1 MSRKTVLFTLSVP
14 LLALVTACSGGGA
27 PTVAA
32 QDTAAQDTPSP
43 DAAHESAA
51 PDPVVTADVADATAD
66 VAGSTADPSSDPAV
80 TPATGGDTASGIT
93 SHLDAQPAV
102 VQIQAAGG
110 MRHPEFGNYVG
121 GGSGSGFLIG
131 SDGLAVTNNHVVTGA
146 ATLEVYI
153 GGDTTRSYNARV
165 VGASE
170 CNDLALIDISEP
182 EPLPFLSWAH
192 DPVAV
197 GQEIYVAGFPLG
209 DPEYTLTRGI
219 VSKARAASEELTWA
233 SVDHSLEHDAAAHPG
248 NSGGP
253 LLTAD
258 GLVTGIHFSGYLPE
272 DMVRQQYAID
282 HILAQDVVEQLREG
296 DYESLGVNATPVYDA
311 VSDVTG
317 LWVSGVKAGSPAARA
332 KVAPGD
338 IITHLNGLPM
348 APTGT
353 MAEYCDVLRT
363 AGEGTPISIEVR
375 RYDTGE
381 VLRGEL
387 NNPIEQDAAMEPVLS
402 FAEEIGDE
410 VSAGSGDT
418 SRVYDYE
425 VVVDDTD
432 SILIEVPTEWTD
444 RSTALWDVTGQPM
457 IQASADNHAFDT
469 TWTEPGLIYAVVDT
483 TDDLEGLIQ
492 RMDFAADCADNG
504 LSEYSDGLYTGFYH
518 RYKDCNG
525 TGNQVVVLAAT
536 PNDQSFTALLL
547 VQMMHDR
554 DVLALDHAFAT
565 FNYYAD

>member
-1 MSRKTVLFTLSVP
+1 MTRTRVVLSAAIP
-14 LLALVTACSGGGA
+14 LLALTVTACGTGET
-27 PTVAA
+27 PTVETVTVSADQA
-32 QDTAAQDTPSP
+32 PATAAP
-43 DAAHESAA
+43 AA
-51 PDPVVTADVADATAD
+51 PADSGVSTASPADA
-66 VAGSTADPSSDPAV
+66 GSL
-80 TPATGGDTASGIT
+80 IT
-93 SHLDAQPAV
+93 THLEAQPAV
-102 VQIQAAGG
+102 IQIQAAGG

-146 ATLEVYI
+146 ATLEVFI

-182 EPLPFLSWAH
+182 EPLPYLGWSQE
-192 DPVAV
+192 PISV

-253 LLTAD
+253 LLNTS
-258 GLVTGIHFSGYLPE
+258 GQVTGIHFSGYLPE

-282 HILAQDVVEQLREG
+282 HTLAQEVVSHLQDG
-296 DYESLGVNATPVYDA
+296 DYESLGVNAMPVYDA
-311 VSDVTG
+311 SLDVTG

-332 KVAPGD
+332 KVVPGD

-363 AGEGTPISIEVR
+363 SGEGTPVSIEVLR
-375 RYDTGE
+375 WDTGE

-387 NNPIEQDAAMEPVLS
+387 NNPIQEDAAMVPVMS
-402 FAEEIGDE
+402 FVEEIGDE
-410 VSAGSGDT
+410 VAAGSGESAEAYT
-418 SRVYDYE
+418 YE
-425 VVVDDTD
+425 TVVDDTD
-432 SILIEVPTEWTD
+432 SILVEVPTEWSD
-444 RSTALWDVTGQPM
+444 RVTAVSVDTGEPF
-457 IQASADNHAFDT
+457 IQAAPSIERLNT
-469 TWTEPGLIYAVVDT
+469 TWTEPGLIYTVTDT
-483 TDDLEGLIQ
+483 TEDLEGLIE
-492 RMDFAADCADNG
+492 RMDFAADCADDG
-504 LSEYSDGLYTGFYH
+504 QSDYTDGLYTGYYH
-518 RYKDCNG
+518 RYSDCG
-525 TGNQVVVLAAT
+525 GSGNQVVVLAAT
-536 PNDQSFTALLL
+536 PNDGSFTALLL
-547 VQMMHDR
+547 LQMMHER

-565 FNYYAD
+565 FNYYTD

>member
-1 MSRKTVLFTLSVP
+1 MPRKTMLFALSVP
-14 LLALVTACSGGGA
+14 LLALVTACTGGAA
-27 PTVAA
+27 PTVDAGQDAPAA
-32 QDTAAQDTPSP
+32 APASDTDTTPSATP
-43 DAAHESAA
+43 ASDVAQESAA
-51 PDPVVTADVADATAD
+51 PDPVVTADVAA
-66 VAGSTADPSSDPAV
+66 AG
-80 TPATGGDTASGIT
+80 GIT
-93 SHLDAQPAV
+93 NHLDAQPAV
-102 VQIQAAGG
+102 IQIQAAGG

-121 GGSGSGFLIG
+121 VGSGSGFLIG

-182 EPLPFLSWAH
+182 EPLPYLDWAQE
-192 DPVAV
+192 PVAV

-219 VSKARAASEELTWA
+219 VSKANADSEDLTWA

-253 LLTAD
+253 LLTTD

-282 HILAQDVVEQLREG
+282 HILARDVVEQLREG
-296 DYESLGVNATPVYDA
+296 DFESLGINATPVYDEA
-311 VSDVTG
+311 AGITG

-363 AGEGTPISIEVR
+363 AGEGAPVAIEVL

-410 VSAGSGDT
+410 VAAGSGDT

-425 VVVDDTD
+425 VVVDDTE
-432 SILIEVPTEWTD
+432 SILIEVPTEWAD
-444 RSTALWDVTGQPM
+444 RATATWEVTGRPM
-457 IQASADNHAFDT
+457 IQASADNHSFDNS
-469 TWTEPGLIYAVVDT
+469 WSEPGLIYAVVDT

-492 RMDFAADCADNG
+492 NMDFAADCADDG

-518 RYKDCNG
+518 RYSDCG
-525 TGNQVVVLAAT
+525 GSGNQVVVLAAT

>member
-1 MSRKTVLFTLSVP
+1 MTRKRLVLSAAIP
-14 LLALVTACSGGGA
+14 LLALTVTACGNGET
-27 PTVAA
+27 PTVETVTVSADQA
-32 QDTAAQDTPSP
+32 PATAAPADSGVITASP
-43 DAAHESAA
+43 
-51 PDPVVTADVADATAD
+51 ADA
-66 VAGSTADPSSDPAV
+66 GSP
-80 TPATGGDTASGIT
+80 IT
-93 SHLDAQPAV
+93 THLEAQPAV
-102 VQIQAAGG
+102 IQIQAAGG

-146 ATLEVYI
+146 ATLEVFI

-182 EPLPFLSWAH
+182 EPLPYLGWAQ
-192 DPVAV
+192 DPISV
-197 GQEIYVAGFPLG
+197 GQEIFVAGFPLG

-253 LLTAD
+253 LLNT
-258 GLVTGIHFSGYLPE
+258 GGQVTGVHFSGYLPE
-272 DMVRQQYAID
+272 DMVRQQFAID
-282 HILAQDVVEQLREG
+282 HTLAQDVVSHLQDG
-296 DYESLGVNATPVYDA
+296 DYESLGVNAMPVYDA
-311 VSDVTG
+311 SLDVTG

-332 KVAPGD
+332 KVVPGD

-363 AGEGTPISIEVR
+363 SGEGTPVTIEVLR
-375 RYDTGE
+375 WDTGE

-387 NNPIEQDAAMEPVLS
+387 NNPIQEDAAMVPVMS
-402 FAEEIGDE
+402 FVEEIGDE
-410 VSAGSGDT
+410 VAAGSGESAQAYT
-418 SRVYDYE
+418 YE
-425 VVVDDTD
+425 AVVDDTD
-432 SILIEVPTEWTD
+432 SILVEVPTEWSD
-444 RSTALWDVTGQPM
+444 RVTAVSPQTGEPF
-457 IQASADNHAFDT
+457 IQAAPSIEALDT
-469 TWTEPGLIYAVVDT
+469 TWTEPGLIYTVTDT
-483 TDDLEGLIQ
+483 TEDLEGLIEG
-492 RMDFAADCADNG
+492 MDFAADCDDDG
-504 LSEYSDGLYTGFYH
+504 LSDYTDGLYTGYYH
-518 RYKDCNG
+518 RYSDCG
-525 TGNQVVVLAAT
+525 GSGNQVVVLAAT
-536 PNDQSFTALLL
+536 PNDGSFTALLL
-547 VQMMHDR
+547 LQMMHER

>member
-1 MSRKTVLFTLSVP
+1 
-14 LLALVTACSGGGA
+14 
-27 PTVAA
+27 
-32 QDTAAQDTPSP
+32 
-43 DAAHESAA
+43 
-51 PDPVVTADVADATAD
+51 
-66 VAGSTADPSSDPAV
+66 
-80 TPATGGDTASGIT
+80 
-93 SHLDAQPAV
+93 
-102 VQIQAAGG
+102 

-146 ATLEVYI
+146 ATLEVFI

-182 EPLPFLSWAH
+182 EPLPYLGWSQE
-192 DPVAV
+192 PISV

-253 LLTAD
+253 LLNTS
-258 GLVTGIHFSGYLPE
+258 GQVTGIHFSGYLPE

-282 HILAQDVVEQLREG
+282 HTLAQEVVSHLQDG
-296 DYESLGVNATPVYDA
+296 DYESLGVNAMPVYDA
-311 VSDVTG
+311 SLDVTG

-332 KVAPGD
+332 KVVPGD

-363 AGEGTPISIEVR
+363 SGEGTPVSIEVLR
-375 RYDTGE
+375 WDTGE

-387 NNPIEQDAAMEPVLS
+387 NNPIQEDAAMVPVMS
-402 FAEEIGDE
+402 FVEEIGDE
-410 VSAGSGDT
+410 VAAGSGESAEAYT
-418 SRVYDYE
+418 YE
-425 VVVDDTD
+425 TVVDDTD
-432 SILIEVPTEWTD
+432 SILVEVPTEWSD
-444 RSTALWDVTGQPM
+444 RVTAVSVDTGEPF
-457 IQASADNHAFDT
+457 IQAAPSIERLNT
-469 TWTEPGLIYAVVDT
+469 TWTEPGLIYTVTDT
-483 TDDLEGLIQ
+483 TEDLEGLIE
-492 RMDFAADCADNG
+492 RMDFAADCADDG
-504 LSEYSDGLYTGFYH
+504 QSDYTDGLYTGYYH
-518 RYKDCNG
+518 RYSDCG
-525 TGNQVVVLAAT
+525 GSGNQVVVLAAT
-536 PNDQSFTALLL
+536 PNDGSFTALLL
-547 VQMMHDR
+547 LQMMHER

-565 FNYYAD
+565 FNYYTD